1 MAQEFASGDQHLLLL
16 GREGGQK
23 VVTRVW
29 SVMDIIAVP
38 PAPYGRGCN
47 AMLAGQLA
55 IRDAGRRCLDL
66 GADLRCRGRLLM
78 QLDVHEPAPE

>member
-1 MAQEFASGDQHLLLL
+1 
-16 GREGGQK
+16 
-23 VVTRVW
+23 
-29 SVMDIIAVP
+29 
-38 PAPYGRGCN
+38 
-47 AMLAGQLA
+47 MLAGQLA